1 MSRRMWKAV
10 ETEARK
16 VVMAEPKGG
25 EGQRR
30 SRKKKR
36 REEEE
41 EAKGEDSRDK
51 KSSRGVGDLG

>member
-1 MSRRMWKAV
+1 M

-16 VVMAEPKGG
+16 VVMAEPKEG
-25 EGQRR
+25 EGQRK

-41 EAKGEDSRDK
+41 ETKGEDSRDK